1 MKHLQTFE
9 NHKAANWDHPDSW
22 TIEIVKKSDG
32 YCIATF
38 GIFMGKKSLWQELT
52 NTFKTKE
59 EALYDYRNN
68 PNDYQ
73 KDTDVLDIGTTL

>member
-1 MKHLQTFE
+1 MKHLQSFE

-38 GIFMGKKSLWQELT
+38 GIFRG
-52 NTFKTKE
+52 
-59 EALYDYRNN
+59 
-68 PNDYQ
+68 
-73 KDTDVLDIGTTL
+73 